1 MPRAK
6 KQHLKKRSDGR
17 YACRYKDKWFM
28 GSTEDEALEAREQ
41 YKASERTGTLVAKDK
56 TVKAYAASWLPIAYP
71 EVAESTYKGLKIHLK
86 KLVSQ
91 IGNTPLSEVKP
102 LQIKEI
108 YSKEY
113 AGLSNSYILS
123 GKQLFCQFFDS
134 AIADG
139 YCYSNPARAKNAQ
152 PHKGSSTGHR
162 QVTDQERYWIENLCA
177 DHRTHPV
184 VMAMLYAGLRPQ
196 EAKAI
201 IIDRDIDFEAETITV
216 NETAHL
222 NGQKYAYTERGKT
235 AKANRQIPLLPPLKA
250 ALNGKKGYLVS
261 SSHGER
267 VTLQT
272 WKVAWRSYVTQMETA
287 INGIERRWY
296 GRTKQQKELAK
307 QGKLP
312 DWIPFTVRPYD
323 LRHSFCCMCRDNG
336 VELKT
341 CIQWMGH
348 SDAQMILKVYDSVSE
363 KRNETEAE
371 KLKKAL
377 EGRQNGR
384 QITPNRKRALK
395 HKARNGKS

>member
-28 GSTEDEALEAREQ
+28 GNTEDEALEAREK
-41 YKASERTGTLVAKDK
+41 YKASEKAGVLIIKNR
-56 TVKAYAASWLPIAYP
+56 TVKSYADAWLPIAYP
-71 EVAESTYKGLKIHLK
+71 EVSEHTFIGLGIHLK

-91 IGNTPLSEVKP
+91 VGDMPLNEVKP
-102 LQIKEI
+102 LQIKEV

-113 AGLSNSYILS
+113 AGLSNKYILA

-134 AIADG
+134 AMADG
-139 YCYSNPARAKNAQ
+139 YCSSNPARAKNAV
-152 PHKGSSTGHR
+152 PHKGSFIGHR
-162 QVTDQERYWIENLCA
+162 QITEQERYWIENLCT
-177 DHRTHPV
+177 DHRMYPV

-196 EAKAI
+196 EAKAV
-201 IIDRDIDFEAETITV
+201 IIDRDVDFKAETITV

-222 NGQKYAYTERGKT
+222 NGQKYAFTAQGKT
-235 AKANRQIPLLPPLKA
+235 SKANRQIPLLPPLKA
-250 ALNGKKGYLVS
+250 ALLAKNGYLVS
-261 SSHGER
+261 NAHGER
-267 VTLQT
+267 VTIQA
-272 WKVAWRSYVTQMETA
+272 WKVAWNSYVHSLEKA
-287 INGIERRWY
+287 INGIDRRWY

-307 QGKLP
+307 EGKLP

-348 SDAQMILKVYDSVSE
+348 SDSQMILKVYDSVSD